1 MKIKP
6 IVYSIAVAGMI
17 APIYAAY
24 INTPAP
30 KATCGMPSGMS
41 ATQTIIAGNSY
52 NSGVD
57 SNICWFNR
65 VKFSGHIDVGYYNVS
80 GERDPLYG
88 SRSDNYFGPRNSA
101 GTWNPAVE
109 DDATTTDTDESAAAY
124 WSGTAG
130 KTSTKSFNLNQIVLA
145 ADARLAKNWDGRVV
159 MRYGFDNTPID
170 YHTLVYTPLEGS
182 WTVEE
187 AYVTYSNPSS
197 SPLFMKVG
205 RGFVPFG
212 HYANPFE
219 FSPTMMQSL
228 SQLREEYAQVG
239 VASSAGLHA
248 SVSGWT
254 SAGNSAIADRGDWKY
269 VAALG
274 FNHSMQG
281 MSFDIDASYIDD
293 INEVRSNRSFTH
305 LADPSG
311 ATKDG
316 AWQVGIGTQMSG
328 LDLGLRYM
336 SINTTNT
343 QNIWGAHL
351 GYVMNMS
358 GHDNSLLVD
367 YETANRASTPLDT
380 RWSVGYVLGVS
391 ENVDAEFKY
400 TAFTSQRNVES
411 DRVPGADPKLW
422 TVTLTGRF

>member
-1 MKIKP
+1 MNFKP
-6 IVYSIAVAGMI
+6 IVYAIVAAGI
-17 APIYAAY
+17 VAPSYAAY
-24 INTPAP
+24 INVPAA
-30 KATCGMPSGMS
+30 KATCGMPVGMS
-41 ATQTIIAGNSY
+41 ATQSIIAGNSY

-57 SNICWFNR
+57 SNICWFDR

-101 GTWNPAVE
+101 GTWTPPVE
-109 DDATTTDTDESAAAY
+109 DEPSTTETETAAGY

-130 KTSTKSFNLNQIVLA
+130 KTTNKSFNLNQIVLA
-145 ADARLAKNWDGRVV
+145 ADARLAHNWTGRMV

-170 YHTLVYTPLEGS
+170 YHTLVYAPLEGS

-187 AYVTYSNPSS
+187 AYVSYSNPTS

-219 FSPTMMQSL
+219 FSPTIIQAL
-228 SQLREEYAQVG
+228 SQLREEYAQIG
-239 VASSAGLHA
+239 VASSAGWHA
-248 SVSGWT
+248 SVAGWT
-254 SAGNSAIADRGDWKY
+254 SAGNSAVANRGDWKY

-274 FNHSMQG
+274 FKHSMQG
-281 MSFDIDASYIDD
+281 MSFDLDASYIDD

-311 ATKDG
+311 ATKDR
-316 AWQVGIGTQMSG
+316 AWQVGVGTQIAG
-328 LDLGLRYM
+328 LDFGLRYLT
-336 SINTTNT
+336 INTTNT

-367 YETANRASTPLDT
+367 YETANRYATPLDS
-380 RWSVGYVLGVS
+380 RWSVGYVLGIS
-391 ENVDAEFKY
+391 ENVDAEVKY

-411 DRVPGADPKLW
+411 DPIPGADPKLW
-422 TVTLTGRF
+422 TVTLTGKF